1 MWAIIA
7 RPPTPPEARHGFNYR
22 PGFPTHRRK
31 TATKIKKKVSAA
43 ISGNG
48 DGAAGG
54 EGTSKGRGK
63 GKRKGKGKGRGK
75 AAGVPRQGG
84 SEAARRV
91 DALEA
96 GDYEEEEEEEEED
109 LAERLTQSLLED
121 ASGGY

>member
-1 MWAIIA
+1 MPHNW
-7 RPPTPPEARHGFNYR
+7 
-22 PGFPTHRRK
+22 GFPG
-31 TATKIKKKVSAA
+31 TKHQKKR
-43 ISGNG
+43 SGK
-48 DGAAGG
+48 G
-54 EGTSKGRGK
+54 EG
-63 GKRKGKGKGRGK
+63 KGKGKGK

-96 GDYEEEEEEEEED
+96 GDYEEEEEEEED

>member
-1 MWAIIA
+1 M
-7 RPPTPPEARHGFNYR
+7 RSGK
-22 PGFPTHRRK
+22 RK
-31 TATKIKKKVSAA
+31 AKAKLAAALSAA

-63 GKRKGKGKGRGK
+63 GKRKGKGKGKGK

-84 SEAARRV
+84 SEATRRV

-96 GDYEEEEEEEEED
+96 GDYDGAGPEDEEEED
-109 LAERLTQSLLED
+109 LAERFTQSLLEN
-121 ASGGY
+121 ASGDY

>member
-1 MWAIIA
+1 M
-7 RPPTPPEARHGFNYR
+7 
-22 PGFPTHRRK
+22 RK
-31 TATKIKKKVSAA
+31 AKAKLAAELSAA
-43 ISGNG
+43 ISREG

-54 EGTSKGRGK
+54 EGTSEGKGKGTSRGK
-63 GKRKGKGKGRGK
+63 GKSKGKGKGK

-96 GDYEEEEEEEEED
+96 GDYDATGLEEVD
-109 LAERLTQSLLED
+109 LAERFTRCLRED

>member
-1 MWAIIA
+1 MSEHVHMLRAICERA
-7 RPPTPPEARHGFNYR
+7 SFTSVTPNTSPSGPSQSSRP
-22 PGFPTHRRK
+22 
-31 TATKIKKKVSAA
+31 AA
-43 ISGNG
+43 ISREG

-54 EGTSKGRGK
+54 EGTSDGEGKGTSGGK
-63 GKRKGKGKGRGK
+63 GKSKGKGKGK

-96 GDYEEEEEEEEED
+96 GDYDATGLEEVD
-109 LAERLTQSLLED
+109 LAERFTQSLLED